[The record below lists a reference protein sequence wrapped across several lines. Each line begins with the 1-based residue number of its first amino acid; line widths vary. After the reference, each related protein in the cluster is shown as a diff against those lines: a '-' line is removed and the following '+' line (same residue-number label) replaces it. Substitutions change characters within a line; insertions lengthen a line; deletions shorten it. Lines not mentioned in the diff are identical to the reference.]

1 MNSVFYHN
9 KSANSTF
16 SHDLSAKRIGQMI
29 DPVLWKAINGCMHAC
44 MLGGSSSCS
53 VCILFILLV
62 KDNYTSEKQF
72 LFSND
77 AVKGALNED

>member
-1 MNSVFYHN
+1 M
-9 KSANSTF
+9 F
-16 SHDLSAKRIGQMI
+16 SSIEKDRSGAMEGHQWMY
-29 DPVLWKAINGCMHAC
+29 AC
-44 MLGGSSSCS
+44 MLGGASSCS

-62 KDNYTSEKQF
+62 KDDYTSEKQF